1 MTRQREGAPGILH
14 AFAALLWCCCMI
26 GCNPACIPHVSRM
39 YPECIPAHSEQI
51 MYPCILDTFE
61 MHVSRRVLM
70 SQILRGEIHVQLTTG
85 HCTIH
90 LAKNQD
96 TLRKVSAGCDAT
108 WQIMRTSDRP
118 ASDRPVFPFFLVR
131 RLRTLWILCVAFRK
145 PARNSYV
152 NAQNLSAFS
161 RRFLSFFGKG
171 RTSLCCRKQS

>member
-39 YPECIPAHSEQI
+39 YPECIPNVSPHTLQI

-61 MHVSRRVLM
+61 IHVSRRVLM
-70 SQILRGEIHVQLTTG
+70 SQILRYIF
-85 HCTIH
+85 
-90 LAKNQD
+90 AKNQD
-96 TLRKVSAGCDAT
+96 KLSLRKVSAGCDAT

-131 RLRTLWILCVAFRK
+131 RLRSLWILCVAFRK
-145 PARNSYV
+145 PARNSFV
-152 NAQNLSAFS
+152 NTIKLVGVFA
-161 RRFLSFFGKG
+161 SFPLVFWD
-171 RTSLCCRKQS
+171 RPHEALLQEAES